1 MKQRRV
7 ELALAALT
15 ALFAAF
21 CLGFFLGRNTVPQ
34 TITTETERPQT
45 QTAALPAAQPEEQTA
60 QPEQPEQPE
69 QSEQVEEPL
78 QSGQPVNINTASA
91 ETLDTLPGISPV
103 LAQRIV
109 DWRAQYG
116 AFSSVEQLTDVPGI
130 GEAKLEKIRAMITV
144 EE

>member
-15 ALFAAF
+15 AFFAAF

-60 QPEQPEQPE
+60 QPEQPEQ
-69 QSEQVEEPL
+69 SEQAEEPV

-91 ETLDTLPGISPV
+91 ETLDTLPGIGPV

>member
-7 ELALAALT
+7 ELALAVLT

-60 QPEQPEQPE
+60 QPEQPEQ
-69 QSEQVEEPL
+69 SEQAEEPV

-91 ETLDTLPGISPV
+91 ETLDTLPGIGPV

>member
-45 QTAALPAAQPEEQTA
+45 QTAALPAAQPEEQTV
-60 QPEQPEQPE
+60 QTEQPE
-69 QSEQVEEPL
+69 QSEQAEEPV
-78 QSGQPVNINTASA
+78 QSGQPVNINAASA
-91 ETLDTLPGISPV
+91 ETLDTLPGIGPV

>member
-60 QPEQPEQPE
+60 QPEQPEQ
-69 QSEQVEEPL
+69 SEQAEEPV

-91 ETLDTLPGISPV
+91 ETLDTLPGIGPV

>member
-45 QTAALPAAQPEEQTA
+45 QTAALPAAQPEEQTV
-60 QPEQPEQPE
+60 QPEQPE
-69 QSEQVEEPL
+69 QSEQAEEPV

-91 ETLDTLPGISPV
+91 ETLDTLPGIGPV

>member
-1 MKQRRV
+1 M
-7 ELALAALT
+7 
-15 ALFAAF
+15 
-21 CLGFFLGRNTVPQ
+21 
-34 TITTETERPQT
+34 
-45 QTAALPAAQPEEQTA
+45 
-60 QPEQPEQPE
+60 QPEQPQ
-69 QSEQVEEPL
+69 QSEQAAEPV
-78 QSGQPVNINTASA
+78 QSGQLVNINTASA
-91 ETLDTLPGISPV
+91 ETLDTLPGIGSV